1 MQVMT
6 NDRPD
11 DKRYK
16 SEVHRR
22 QHRKNLALLAVL
34 VSFIVLVYFIS
45 IARMSGG

>member
-1 MQVMT
+1 MHAMT
-6 NDRPD
+6 KDRDAP
-11 DKRYK
+11 KRFK

-34 VSFIVLVYFIS
+34 VAFIVLVYFIS